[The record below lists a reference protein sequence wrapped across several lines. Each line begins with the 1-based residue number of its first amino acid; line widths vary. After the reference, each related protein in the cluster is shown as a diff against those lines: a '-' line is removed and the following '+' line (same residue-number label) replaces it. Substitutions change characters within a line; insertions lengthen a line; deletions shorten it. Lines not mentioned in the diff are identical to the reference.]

1 MTFIKKIKK
10 IIFYFSRYFSIA
22 MPDANMIIDARNNF
36 GSISFGYLII
46 TPIGIENMPRN
57 CSDFAM

>member
-1 MTFIKKIKK
+1 MAI
-10 IIFYFSRYFSIA
+10 
-22 MPDANMIIDARNNF
+22 PDPNMIIDASNNF

-46 TPIGIENMPRN
+46 TPIGIKNMPRN